1 MPALAL
7 APAARTDPGPVRP
20 ANEDSVFASPR
31 LLAVAD
37 GVGGAAA
44 GEVASAVVIDQLI
57 LMDKSRLAGE
67 LGTALEAAVR
77 SGNASLGFVAGCRP
91 AMAGMSTTLTAVAI
105 ADDGY
110 AVANIGDSRAYLLR
124 DGRLTQLTHDDS
136 YVQALIDRGMLDPAA
151 ARTHPQRSI
160 VLAALDGHPERTPA
174 LERLEARLGDR
185 LLLCS
190 DGLSDYVDEQ
200 RSPLR
205 WRSGRASAA
214 PSGCSSWRSRPAAE
228 TTSRSWSPTRSS
240 GSGRKPAGSR
250 PSRPSRPRRCARC
263 RRGRA
268 RRPWGR
274 RAAAVP
280 APRSGPCRGRGRSRD
295 RTSPAPGARSA
306 RPSSPSPRRC

>member
-67 LGTALEAAVR
+67 LGPALEAAVR

-190 DGLSDYVDEQ
+190 DGLSDYVDEAEIA
-200 RSPLR
+200 
-205 WRSGRASAA
+205 ASLAV
-214 PSGCSSWRSRPAAE
+214 
-228 TTSRSWSPTRSS
+228 
-240 GSGRKPAGSR
+240 GSR
-250 PSRPSRPRRCARC
+250 E
-263 RRGRA
+263 
-268 RRPWGR
+268 
-274 RAAAVP
+274 
-280 APRSGPCRGRGRSRD
+280 
-295 RTSPAPGARSA
+295 RSA
-306 RPSSPSPRRC
+306 ERLLELALAAGGRDNVSVVVADAVERERPEAGWLPALGT